1 MRYIY
6 ELNPQQQ
13 LRLLRI
19 FSETGEI
26 NIPESID
33 GYPVAEIGDYCFA
46 DGDKWKKGAKN
57 AADLEV
63 YEKAKEE
70 CKSVFLSEN
79 EATGNAI
86 ISVNLPDSVK
96 SIGAYCFYNCRK
108 LERLSVG
115 KDIATV
121 GSDAFM
127 NTRSLK
133 ELMIRGRENE
143 KTGLKLLLAQIN
155 ADINVIFEQEGNT
168 VFELFYPEYTEV
180 LDEVAPAHLFGRH
193 ITGEGFRA
201 RQQFSDSILD
211 ISRYDALFEQSKV
224 SESPKTL
231 IKMILPR
238 IKYDKSLSEEM
249 KQQYIDYLNEHADVL
264 SGNLAAERNAEN
276 LKVILEKCKFNLDS
290 IQKLLETMGNEN
302 WPEGVAV
309 IMSYSGN
316 AAREHKKTRYLL

>member
-13 LRLLRI
+13 IRLLRI
-19 FSETGEI
+19 FSETGEL
-26 NIPESID
+26 NIPEAID
-33 GYPVAEIGDYCFA
+33 GHIVTEIGDYCFA
-46 DGDKWKKGAKN
+46 DGDKWKKGITDDSTLN
-57 AADLEV
+57 A
-63 YEKAKEE
+63 YNQAKEE
-70 CKSVFLSEN
+70 CKSVFSPEN
-79 EATGNAI
+79 EVTGNAI
-86 ISVNLPDSVK
+86 ISVTLPDTLI
-96 SIGAYCFYNCRK
+96 SIGSYCFYNCRR
-108 LERLSVG
+108 LESITVG
-115 KDIATV
+115 KDVATV

-133 ELMIRGRENE
+133 ELVIRGRENE

-155 ADINVIFEQEGNT
+155 ADINVKFEQEGKT
-168 VFELFYPEYTEV
+168 FFEIFYPEYTEV
-180 LDEVAPAHLFGRH
+180 LDEIAPAHLFGRH

-201 RQQFSDSILD
+201 RQQFNDWVLD

-224 SESPKTL
+224 TENPKTL

-249 KQQYIDYLNEHADVL
+249 KQQYIDYLNEHSVEL
-264 SGNLAAERNAEN
+264 SKNLATERNAEN
-276 LKVILEKCKFNLDS
+276 LKAILEKCKFNLPS
-290 IQKLLETMGNEN
+290 IQKLLETMGEAN

-316 AAREHKKTRYLL
+316 AAREHKKNRYQL